1 MTTAAIRLSGWSLLL
16 AGAGA
21 GVVLPH
27 PVTTALWTLSAK
39 LFGRVG
45 DEGMVRRL
53 TAATKFGPRVRGRLS
68 RRPSPR
74 RIGGTLEAF

>member
-1 MTTAAIRLSGWSLLL
+1 MTTAAIRLSGWSLLV
-16 AGAGA
+16 AGVGA

-45 DEGMVRRL
+45 DQGMVRRL
-53 TAATKFGPRVRGRLS
+53 TAATKFGPRIRERLS
-68 RRPSPR
+68 RSSSR
-74 RIGGTLEAF
+74 RFSRALEAF